1 MFDVSRSGHARLAPD
16 VCEARKCSFIVE
28 IARPNALPFSFAP
41 AAVFGP
47 TEFTD
52 GAVAAPTDLLPAGCS
67 ATRSVIC
74 SGRTASSSFASP
86 AALAAAPGSPRGPL
100 SVQVQT
106 LHEVFVQESAPIP
119 VAWIW
124 KHRPDLSS
132 SWNHKCIASW

>member
-52 GAVAAPTDLLPAGCS
+52 GAAAAPTDLLPAGCS

-74 SGRTASSSFASP
+74 SGRTAASSFASP
-86 AALAAAPGSPRGPL
+86 AALAAAPDSPRGPR
-100 SVQVQT
+100 SVQLQT
-106 LHEVFVQESAPIP
+106 LHDVFVYASAPIP
-119 VAWIW
+119 DAWIW
-124 KHRPDLSS
+124 KHWPVLSS
-132 SWNHKCIASW
+132 PWNHADIAS